1 MNLVVKEMCICVS
14 FFFEDITPVHE
25 QGLHMMLKELAPCP
39 RARGSRC
46 FRPTEIVR
54 LLLSLPEGLSGV
66 FLTLPSS
73 LQARVT

>member
-1 MNLVVKEMCICVS
+1 
-14 FFFEDITPVHE
+14 
-25 QGLHMMLKELAPCP
+25 MMLKELAPCP

-54 LLLSLPEGLSGV
+54 LLLGLPEGLSGV